1 MDRSKLSYNFKILFF
16 IKIIVI
22 MRKNF
27 TLLSVF
33 IISVIA
39 MSCGPRLEP
48 AIPGDAE
55 MESYIRSVLKR
66 MTLEEKVGQMT
77 QLTITT
83 ITDAS
88 GVHIDEA
95 KLDSVIGKYKVGSI
109 LNVPGEVSQTPE
121 VYHRLISRIQ
131 EKSMEVM
138 GIPCIYGLDQIHGA
152 TYTVGATFFPQEIN
166 LAATFNREYPRIMGE
181 VTAYETRACLVPWTF
196 APVMDLGRD
205 PRWPRMWESYG
216 EDVYMNSTMA
226 VESVKGLQG
235 PDPNQ
240 VDEFRIASCI
250 KHYMGYGVP
259 VSGKDRTPSSI
270 ASRDLREKY
279 FEPFKECIESGA
291 LSLMVNSAS
300 NNGIPF
306 HANYELL
313 TEWVKND
320 LNWDGLIVTD
330 WADINNLYTREHVAA
345 SEKEAVKMAINAG
358 IDMSMVPY
366 DWNFCNHLVELV
378 REGEVPMSRIDDAV
392 LRVLRLKYR
401 LGLFEKPVWN
411 TDQYQDFASEEFAS
425 KALAAAIESEVL
437 LKNEGGL
444 LPLSRDTKILVCGP
458 NSHTMRSL
466 NGGWSY
472 SWQGHRTDEFAA
484 NYHTIYEALSGK
496 FGSANV
502 SYVPGVEY
510 DRNNWWEDH
519 DTGISTAVAAARR
532 ADVVIVCVGE
542 NSYCETPG
550 NLNDL
555 NLSMNQK
562 QLVKALS
569 ATGKPLV
576 LILNE
581 GRPRII
587 SDIEPLAAAV
597 VDIMLPGN
605 YGGDALAELLSG
617 EANFSGR
624 LPFTYPKHINSLA
637 TYDYKTS
644 ENVATMSGMYNYDA
658 VMDIQWPFGYGLSYT
673 EFEYSNFRL
682 DKPEFSH
689 TDHLVFT
696 VDVKNIGSRAGK
708 EAVQLYS
715 SDLVASSLPDVIR
728 LRNFEKISLAPGE
741 STTVSMTIKA
751 SDLAF
756 VGQDDKWRLEAG
768 EFRFRCGDQILHGRC
783 TDTYVWETPNR

>member
-1 MDRSKLSYNFKILFF
+1 
-16 IKIIVI
+16 
-22 MRKNF
+22 
-27 TLLSVF
+27 
-33 IISVIA
+33 
-39 MSCGPRLEP
+39 
-48 AIPGDAE
+48 
-55 MESYIRSVLKR
+55 
-66 MTLEEKVGQMT
+66 
-77 QLTITT
+77 
-83 ITDAS
+83 
-88 GVHIDEA
+88 
-95 KLDSVIGKYKVGSI
+95 
-109 LNVPGEVSQTPE
+109 
-121 VYHRLISRIQ
+121 
-131 EKSMEVM
+131 
-138 GIPCIYGLDQIHGA
+138 
-152 TYTVGATFFPQEIN
+152 
-166 LAATFNREYPRIMGE
+166 
-181 VTAYETRACLVPWTF
+181 
-196 APVMDLGRD
+196 
-205 PRWPRMWESYG
+205 
-216 EDVYMNSTMA
+216 
-226 VESVKGLQG
+226 
-235 PDPNQ
+235 
-240 VDEFRIASCI
+240 
-250 KHYMGYGVP
+250 
-259 VSGKDRTPSSI
+259 
-270 ASRDLREKY
+270 
-279 FEPFKECIESGA
+279 
-291 LSLMVNSAS
+291 MVNSAS

-472 SWQGHRTDEFAA
+472 SWQGHRADEFAA

-519 DTGISTAVAAARR
+519 DAVIACAVAAARR
-532 ADVVIVCVGE
+532 ADVVIACVGE

-555 NLSMNQK
+555 NLSANQK

-569 ATGKPLV
+569 ATGKPIVLV
-576 LILNE
+576 LNE

-587 SDIEPLAAAV
+587 SDIEPLAMAV

-617 EANFSGR
+617 DANFSGR

-658 VMDIQWPFGYGLSYT
+658 VMDIQWPFGSGLSYT

-741 STTVSMTIKA
+741 STTVSMSIKA